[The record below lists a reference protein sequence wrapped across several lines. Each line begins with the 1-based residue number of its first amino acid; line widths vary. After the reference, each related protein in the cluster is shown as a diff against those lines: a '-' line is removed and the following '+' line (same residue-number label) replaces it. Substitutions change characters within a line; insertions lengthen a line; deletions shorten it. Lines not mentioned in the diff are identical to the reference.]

1 MSRAQHAPR
10 MCCIH
15 GSGSGSLNRL
25 SPHGQP
31 AQDRLTAQNGT
42 WGMSR
47 FLPCAWASLLANPFL
62 SLLTRNSLS
71 QEEAAWTLGTPVT
84 DVSFRLD
91 VPHVVIPDRNNSY
104 FWAPEQLALR
114 RIQRWLL
121 VEDAPNLIV
130 VAFLKYLSPEGRLSA
145 KGCCISVLS
154 PAPRGGSI
162 PPQEFCLHKIPPNK
176 AAACSAHHSQPAGK
190 PGVTAEAC
198 VNKHRQNVLSVSL

>member
-1 MSRAQHAPR
+1 

-15 GSGSGSLNRL
+15 GSGLGPLNRL

-31 AQDRLTAQNGT
+31 AQDRLTDQNSK
-42 WGMSR
+42 WWMSH
-47 FLPCAWASLLANPFL
+47 FLPCAWAALLGNPLL
-62 SLLTRNSLS
+62 SLLTRNSVS
-71 QEEAAWTLGTPVT
+71 QEESAWTLGTLVM
-84 DVSFRLD
+84 DVSLRLD
-91 VPHVVIPDRNNSY
+91 VSHVVTPDRNNSC

-121 VEDAPNLIV
+121 AEDSPNLIV
-130 VAFLKYLSPEGRLSA
+130 VAFLKHLSPEGRLSA
-145 KGCCISVLS
+145 KGSRISVLS

-162 PPQEFCLHKIPPNK
+162 PPQEVCLHKIPPNK